1 MRDGSTVWVLVVD
14 DGPDVQN
21 LFVRSRTGPYM
32 FDFAR
37 PGAEALRALDR
48 RPDIVVLLSDISMS
62 LGDGLSLLSSISD
75 GCLGSR
81 GMVISAYGG
90 GERSRTSG
98 SRAAGFV
105 VKPLDFL
112 WLRTLMAV

>member
-1 MRDGSTVWVLVVD
+1 MRDVSTVRVLVVD
-14 DGPDVQN
+14 DGSDVQN
-21 LFVRSRTGPYM
+21 LFSWSRTGQYR

-37 PGAEALRALDR
+37 PGTEALKALDWQ
-48 RPDIVVLLSDISMS
+48 PDIVVMLSEISMS

-90 GERSRTSG
+90 ERSRTSG
-98 SRAAGFV
+98 SRAVGFV
-105 VKPLDFL
+105 VKPLDFR
-112 WLRTLMAV
+112 WLRTLMAA